1 MQTREPEELLS
12 TPELLRHAVAEAK
25 LLARA
30 ELVHAKLELQ
40 DEIHKAKTGG
50 IALGAAAVLALCG
63 LAMALVA
70 LALLLPLP
78 HAAAIGIG
86 AFVLLT
92 AAAIAA
98 LIGIRRLPKE
108 PMKRTRSRLLEDVKL
123 TREQL
128 A

>member
-1 MQTREPEELLS
+1 MQREPEELLS

-30 ELVHAKLELQ
+30 ELVHAKLELR
-40 DEIHKAKTGG
+40 DELQKAKTGG
-50 IALGAAAVLALCG
+50 IALGAAAVLGLCG
-63 LAMALVA
+63 LALALAA

-86 AFVLLT
+86 AAVLLM
-92 AAAIAA
+92 AAALAA
-98 LIGIRRLPKE
+98 FIGVRKVPKD